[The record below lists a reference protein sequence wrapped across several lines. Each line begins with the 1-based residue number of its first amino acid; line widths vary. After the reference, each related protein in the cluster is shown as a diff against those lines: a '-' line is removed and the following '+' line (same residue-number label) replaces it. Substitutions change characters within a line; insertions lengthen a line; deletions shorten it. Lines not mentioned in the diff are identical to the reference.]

1 MTWHVLCLRGPGDT
15 FRPTIG
21 LADQILEVPFG
32 IPGHEQAVQSSVGS
46 VFEHYGLILSESAE
60 DLLVAA
66 ISAYA
71 ADASIPRR
79 YAYDRWTR
87 DFKLHLPVSCP
98 AQWQQARP
106 ALERLLSFLTG
117 DHWIIL
123 LRPLATST
131 VKGYLVPTQKSLWA
145 TLPLRAQRVCL
156 YSGGLDSFIG
166 ALDQL
171 AHGEL
176 VVLVG
181 HHGSG
186 QGPTS
191 IAQRSA
197 IVALRQR
204 YDADTAPYL
213 RFWVS
218 PPRLAIGVSEIT
230 TRGRSILFLAL
241 GIAVAD
247 AVQATQLIVPENGFI
262 SLNVPLTPS
271 RIGSF
276 STRST
281 HPHLMRLF
289 REVLLALG
297 IHIDLVLPY
306 RFQTKGEMLRGC
318 ADQMTLRANIA
329 ETMSCAHPG
338 AGRFSGTKEAY
349 QHCGYCLPC
358 LVRRAS
364 IDSFMVD
371 PTVYR
376 VEDLCTPLTPTR
388 RSDLRACKLVLDRYH
403 AQTPQLKDILMA
415 GPLHGSKE
423 ELYAYL
429 DLYRRGLA
437 ELERFLTQVA

>member
-1 MTWHVLCLRGPGDT
+1 MTWHVLCLCGPRDA

-21 LADQILEVPFG
+21 IADQILEVPFG
-32 IPGHEQAVQSSVGS
+32 IPGREQAVQSSVGR
-46 VFEHYGLILSESAE
+46 VFEQYGLMLSSSAE

-66 ISAYA
+66 IAAYA

-87 DFKLHLPVSCP
+87 DFVLHIPVNHSSC
-98 AQWQQARP
+98 WQQARP
-106 ALERLLSFLTG
+106 AMERLLSFLTG
-117 DHWIIL
+117 DHWTIQ
-123 LRPLATST
+123 LRQLEASAVTGHLIPF
-131 VKGYLVPTQKSLWA
+131 QKSLWA
-145 TLPLRAQRVCL
+145 TLPQRSGRVCL
-156 YSGGLDSFIG
+156 FSGGLDSFIG
-166 ALDQL
+166 ALDQI
-171 AHGEL
+171 AQGGSM
-176 VVLVG
+176 VLVG
-181 HHGSG
+181 HHSSG

-197 IVALRQR
+197 IAALRQR

-247 AVQATQLIVPENGFI
+247 AVQATQFIVPENGFV

-281 HPHLMRLF
+281 HPHLMHLF
-289 REVLLALG
+289 REVLLTLG

-306 RFQTKGEMLRGC
+306 RFQTKGEMLQGC
-318 ADQMTLRANIA
+318 ADQETLRANIA

-338 AGRFSGTKEAY
+338 AGRFSGAKDAY
-349 QHCGYCLPC
+349 RHCGYCLPC

-371 PTVYR
+371 STVYR
-376 VEDLCTPLTPTR
+376 VEDLRTPLTPTR
-388 RSDLRACKLVLDRYH
+388 RSDLRACKLALDRYR
-403 AQTPQLKDILMA
+403 ARTPQLKDILMA
-415 GPLHGSKE
+415 GPLHESE
-423 ELYAYL
+423 DELYANL

-437 ELERFLTQVA
+437 ELERFLARVA